1 MAFVL
6 CRSCHKSQSNWLF
19 DLLRYR
25 NFEVFPVLPEVEAFL
40 LVLPARYEGEARGRK
55 SEEKHEGR
63 SGALPVTR
71 FIFFELF
78 FTSGRF
84 SRELSERSERII
96 SCLVL
101 VPLFKSQYTNKFQSW
116 SPQKEHYSIYR
127 PQKLYFPYQL
137 N

>member
-1 MAFVL
+1 MRLRIYQIIITTSKTQVTWLLFFAV
-6 CRSCHKSQSNWLF
+6 RVIKVSRTQLF

-96 SCLVL
+96 LCLLL

-116 SPQKEHYSIYR
+116 SP
-127 PQKLYFPYQL
+127 
-137 N
+137 